1 MKWVSLLTEYVFYFI
16 PYMPTHLSLILLPI
30 FFHFV
35 IHPAGLADQ
44 FPQAPEVRDSKTA
57 SANEGIENHP

>member
-1 MKWVSLLTEYVFYFI
+1 MKWVSLFVGRIFYFI
-16 PYMPTHLSLILLPI
+16 QYMPNRLSLILLPI
-30 FFHFV
+30 FFDFV

-57 SANEGIENHP
+57 GANQGIENHP